1 VVHLSWCVYG
11 TSMVPLEGGGDLVLG
26 GLCAQTV
33 GLVLSW
39 FGCCFLARR
48 RCRRRDLEDSWIGW
62 WSQRRWGGCELRP
75 LRFSSKNLGGK
86 MSLTVFTFPCLSG
99 VP

>member
-1 VVHLSWCVYG
+1 
-11 TSMVPLEGGGDLVLG
+11 MMPLEVEGDLFLG

-39 FGCCFLARR
+39 FGIVCRFVRR
-48 RCRRRDLEDSWIGW
+48 RCRRRDLEGSWIGW
-62 WSQRRWGGCELRP
+62 WSQRRWGGGGCELRP
-75 LRFSSKNLGGK
+75 LRISFKNVGGK
-86 MSLTVFTFPCLSG
+86 MSWTVFTFPCLLG